1 MNTAQNLRLQAFGI
15 DAFRLYPR
23 LRLLESAADATIP
36 GASGL
41 LRLGENRN
49 IVRELSW
56 VTITDGLIRPQP

>member
-23 LRLLESAADATIP
+23 LRLLESAADASIP

-41 LRLGENRN
+41 LKLGDNRN
-49 IVRELSW
+49 IVRALSW
-56 VTITDGLIRPQP
+56 ATIADGLIRPHP